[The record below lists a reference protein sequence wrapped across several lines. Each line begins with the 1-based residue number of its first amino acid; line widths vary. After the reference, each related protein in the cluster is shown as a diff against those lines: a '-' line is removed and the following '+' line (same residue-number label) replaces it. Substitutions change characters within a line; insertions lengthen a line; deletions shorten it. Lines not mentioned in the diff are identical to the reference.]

1 MLYLLYD
8 YILYMIIISGVRTV
22 WFMFDASRFTFLSNI
37 SDCVVII
44 SEMNKYLEIKT
55 SEWGL
60 SCIYKTC
67 CLSYKIQFKSSSYL
81 LNNQNS
87 PKGLKNEFSGEDQDL
102 LLWGSDWT
110 WSEAWRLPAHPRRWS
125 HTN

>member
-1 MLYLLYD
+1 MLSDITCYRAINAVVVTSSRLS
-8 YILYMIIISGVRTV
+8 MRGHFTIIIEIEIRILLL
-22 WFMFDASRFTFLSNI
+22 FDASPFMNI

-67 CLSYKIQFKSSSYL
+67 CPSYKIQFKSSSNL

-87 PKGLKNEFSGEDQDL
+87 PKGLKNEFSGEDEDL
-102 LLWGSDWT
+102 LL
-110 WSEAWRLPAHPRRWS
+110 
-125 HTN
+125 